1 MHTQTGPP
9 KETNLQIHET
19 GKSMCWLTCGRGFG
33 GRGFGGRRCSFF
45 LSRNACLSIGEVEK
59 LHLVCAGGST
69 EFGLQFSFGILLA
82 QE

>member
-1 MHTQTGPP
+1 MHSQRGP
-9 KETNLQIHET
+9 TRAIDLQIHET
-19 GKSMCWLTCGRGFG
+19 GKFMRWLTCGRGFG
-33 GRGFGGRRCSFF
+33 RRRCSFWL
-45 LSRNACLSIGEVEK
+45 LSRNACLSIGEIEK